1 MTDPELKPTD
11 GDPAGSDQD
20 PKIFIDENEW
30 NETQRELA
38 ELKGYKQATQDME
51 LRLGQQHP
59 ELPPEPVKPPDPEF
73 QYHSEEDLQMALDSG
88 DMKKYHQMNTHN
100 QDTKLEEKLHNMRT
114 QEIEPIR
121 TTGMN
126 AISELSGAVAQPKM
140 PHLDIPEVKTTYQNR
155 LQALKNTGQ
164 AATAE
169 LHKGVYDWAVG
180 ENIDKV
186 QDKLQQ
192 GLLRQQ
198 EADTQVNTP
207 TDKTGRGTGGDKT
220 EVPAVTE
227 FFEAAA
233 ITKLSQKYPGLSPD
247 AAADKEFARH
257 GGFAEYYKK
266 FYIPKGEDK

>member
-1 MTDPELKPTD
+1 MEEQKVTPD
-11 GDPAGSDQD
+11 GDQAGSEDK
-20 PKIFIDENEW
+20 KIFIDENEW
-30 NETQRELA
+30 LEKERELS
-38 ELKGYKQATQDME
+38 ELKGYKQAMQEVE
-51 LRLGQQHP
+51 LKLGQQHP
-59 ELPPEPVKPPDPEF
+59 EVTPPTTPAPPPDPEYQF
-73 QYHSEEDLQMALDSG
+73 HSEEDLKTAIESG
-88 DMKKYHQMNTHN
+88 DLVSYHKMMSHNSGEQRKK
-100 QDTKLEEKLHNMRT
+100 DLWEIRTK
-114 QEIEPIR
+114 EIEPLR
-121 TTGMN
+121 QTGAA
-126 AISELSGAVAQPKM
+126 AISDLSEAVARPTM

-155 LQALKNTGQ
+155 LQALKSTGQ
-164 AATAE
+164 AVTAE
-169 LHKGVYDWAVG
+169 VHKGVYDWSVG

-207 TDKTGRGTGGDKT
+207 TDKSGRETKGDQAT
-220 EVPAVTE
+220 VPAVTE